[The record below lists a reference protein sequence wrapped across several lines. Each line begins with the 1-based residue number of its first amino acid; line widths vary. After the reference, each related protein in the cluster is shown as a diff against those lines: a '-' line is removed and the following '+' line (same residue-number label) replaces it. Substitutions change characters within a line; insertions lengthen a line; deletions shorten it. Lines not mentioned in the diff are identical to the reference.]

1 MTHNCWYQ
9 PFDTQEEVD
18 EALWFTLSQDVTTP
32 ASSSDIRVA
41 TMMIEAAERY
51 TPLSQKEQQTLL
63 RKAASYKPLFPRATT

>member
-9 PFDTQEEVD
+9 PFDTQKEVD
-18 EALWFTLSQDVTTP
+18 EALWFTLSQDITTA

-41 TMMIEAAERY
+41 KMMIDAAERY
-51 TPLSQKEQQTLL
+51 KPLSQKEQQLLL